1 MAVVYS
7 YVITRVTMAVAHSY
21 VISKVTTAVAYSY
34 VISKITTAV
43 AYSYVVSKVNPLRIR
58 QLCKGC
64 RVNSVLRVLPEPRLF
79 H

>member
-1 MAVVYS
+1 MLGSKVTMAVVYS
-7 YVITRVTMAVAHSY
+7 YVITRVITAVVHSY

-34 VISKITTAV
+34 VISK
-43 AYSYVVSKVNPLRIR
+43 VNPLRIW